1 MNADQRL
8 KAMKAFNGE
17 GGPCLILCSLH
28 AAGTGINLT
37 RGNVVFMMDCWW
49 NSSVESQAQDRVHRI
64 GQTRNVRVLRFVM
77 KDSIE
82 SRMVKIQESKSAQA
96 KGAFGKL
103 SDKEKRVSRLQDLR
117 KLLELPNEVADF

>member
-1 MNADQRL
+1 LFDVMACTISHRL
-8 KAMKAFNGE
+8 SR
-17 GGPCLILCSLH
+17 SLYP
-28 AAGTGINLT
+28 
-37 RGNVVFMMDCWW
+37 
-49 NSSVESQAQDRVHRI
+49 AQDRVHRI